1 MHNKIVISILTGFV
15 LIDIG
20 LIYIALTISPIKLKR
35 NSFTY
40 EYGEKISTNVADYV
54 NANQSVLKNIK
65 LDLSDVSTEVGTYQA
80 SIQYFEKKETFEINI
95 VDTVKPK
102 VKLKQVQFNV
112 QLGQEIKAKD
122 LIKTVEDQ
130 SQTTVYFYDE
140 KTQKK
145 SKIKSYTKEGS
156 YIERIIVEDEH
167 GNQSAA
173 LRVKIVVESNHVVP
187 VIEGVKDT
195 TIHIG
200 EDIDLKEGIKAYDDL
215 EGDITSRLIIEGEVN
230 NSLPGEYQIVY
241 TVSDNVGNIAK
252 VVRKV
257 TVVDDDN

>member
-1 MHNKIVISILTGFV
+1 MIGVIVMHNKIVISILTGFV

-65 LDLSDVSTEVGTYQA
+65 LDLSDVSTEVQT
-80 SIQYFEKKETFEINI
+80 IKHLFNILKKKKVLINI

-140 KTQKK
+140 KTQK
-145 SKIKSYTKEGS
+145 
-156 YIERIIVEDEH
+156 
-167 GNQSAA
+167 N
-173 LRVKIVVESNHVVP
+173 
-187 VIEGVKDT
+187 
-195 TIHIG
+195 
-200 EDIDLKEGIKAYDDL
+200 LK
-215 EGDITSRLIIEGEVN
+215 
-230 NSLPGEYQIVY
+230 
-241 TVSDNVGNIAK
+241 
-252 VVRKV
+252 
-257 TVVDDDN
+257 